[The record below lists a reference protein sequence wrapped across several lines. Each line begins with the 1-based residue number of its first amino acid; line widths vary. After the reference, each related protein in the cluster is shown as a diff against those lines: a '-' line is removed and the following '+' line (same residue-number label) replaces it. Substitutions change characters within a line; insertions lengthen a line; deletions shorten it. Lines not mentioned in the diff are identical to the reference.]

1 MSLTTLVDAPTL
13 AAHLADPAF
22 VIVDCQFKL
31 DDPAWGRAA
40 YERAHV
46 PGALYA
52 DLNRDLSGTPS
63 GTNGRH
69 PLPPVAAVQET
80 FSRLGIDQSRQ
91 VVAYD
96 QDNGMFASRLWWML
110 RWLGHDAVAVL
121 DGGLAAWVGD
131 GFSTSSTIEFPV
143 RRPFEARPRLDAT
156 VTADEVAAAGAGSGR
171 RVIDARAPQRFRGE
185 VEPIDRA
192 AGHIPG
198 ARNYFFMKSVGANGR
213 FDSPASLRARLESA
227 LDGVPP
233 ERAICYCG
241 SGVTAAHVLLAMQH
255 AGLTGGKLY
264 PGSWSEWSS
273 DAGRPVETGDGEGES
288 SDR

>member
-1 MSLTTLVDAPTL
+1 MSLTTLLDASTL
-13 AAHLADPAF
+13 AAHLTDPVF

-31 DDPAWGRAA
+31 DDPLWGRAA
-40 YERAHV
+40 YERAHI
-46 PGALYA
+46 PGAFYA
-52 DLNRDLSGTPS
+52 DLNRDLSSTPS

-69 PLPPVAAVQET
+69 PLPPVEAVQET
-80 FSRLGIDQSRQ
+80 FSQLGIDRSRQ

-121 DGGLAAWVGD
+121 DGGLAGWVKD
-131 GFSTSSTIEFPV
+131 GFPTSSTIELPT
-143 RRPFEARPRLDAT
+143 RRSFQARPRLDAM
-156 VTADEVAAAGAGSGR
+156 VTADEVAAQVGMSEHR
-171 RVIDARAPQRFRGE
+171 LIDARAPQRFRGE

-198 ARNYFFMKSVGANGR
+198 ARNYFFMRSVDTNGR
-213 FDSPASLRARLESA
+213 FDAPEALRARLESA

-233 ERAICYCG
+233 ENAVCYCG
-241 SGVTAAHVLLAMQH
+241 SGVTAAHVLLAMEH
-255 AGLTGGKLY
+255 AGLTGAKLY

-273 DAGRPVETGDGEGES
+273 DAGRGVEKGGGERETP
-288 SDR
+288 R